1 MKNLQTILKEKG
13 YYAGDI
19 DGVVGPLTLIG
30 AKRFI
35 NDEIFKRNWQQP
47 QTEFIWLRLAKD
59 FDNKFSDV
67 CVRFNRTVADMI
79 LPCST
84 RAGNF
89 YVYNP
94 ITTGGITGTA
104 VAIEQQ
110 VLNSHK
116 FITSGN
122 WKSLWLGAPYF
133 YQNGAI
139 EIYRDGNKDTKID
152 KSIKQKG
159 LYGIN
164 FHRGGIGSLIDNWS
178 AGCLVVPDNLW
189 FEAIKIFSP
198 NQLTNLT
205 LIEI

>member
-13 YYAGDI
+13 YYAGNI
-19 DGVVGPLTLIG
+19 DGIIGPLTLVG
-30 AKRFI
+30 TKRLV

-47 QTEFIWLRLAKD
+47 KTEFVWLRLAKD
-59 FDNKFSDV
+59 FDNKFSDI
-67 CVRFNRTVADMI
+67 CIRFNNGVVDLVM
-79 LPCST
+79 PCST

-133 YQNGAI
+133 YQNSAI

-152 KSIKQKG
+152 KNIKQKG

-178 AGCLVVPDNLW
+178 AGCFVVPDNLW
-189 FEAIKIFSP
+189 FEAIKIFSS

>member
-13 YYAGDI
+13 YYAGNI
-19 DGVVGPLTLIG
+19 DGVIGPLTLVGI
-30 AKRFI
+30 KRFV

-47 QTEFIWLRLAKD
+47 KTEFVWLRLAKD
-59 FDNKFSDV
+59 FDNKFSDI
-67 CVRFNRTVADMI
+67 CVRFNNGVVDLVM
-79 LPCST
+79 PCST

-133 YQNGAI
+133 YQTGAI

-152 KSIKQKG
+152 KEIKQKG

-178 AGCLVVPDNLW
+178 AGCFVVPDNLW
-189 FEAIKIFSP
+189 FEAIKIFSS